1 MTQTHTG
8 SMWDFMP
15 TLDEK
20 KTIAPAPEVIAHSEP
35 LEPLNG
41 IMDELTFKTDLL
53 DKVLLSLEVNTVRV
67 IYIDS
72 NKKQNYSIVDGVIQ
86 GKLDGKLIVKHQVN
100 YDLTY
105 IDFVDIII
113 IAELGNHTFYDF
125 DKRYQ
130 DYREKA
136 GE

>member
-1 MTQTHTG
+1 MTRNHTG

-35 LEPLNG
+35 LEPSNTVLS
-41 IMDELTFKTDLL
+41 EFEFKADLL

-67 IYIDS
+67 IYMDETQ
-72 NKKQNYSIVDGVIQ
+72 KRNYSIVDGVIK
-86 GKLDGKLIVKHQVN
+86 GKINGQLVIQHQVN
-100 YDLTY
+100 YDLTHVKY
-105 IDFVDIII
+105 DDIII

-130 DYREKA
+130 DYKEKA
-136 GE
+136 GK

>member
-20 KTIAPAPEVIAHSEP
+20 KTIAPAPEVIARSEP
-35 LEPLNG
+35 LEPSNSV
-41 IMDELTFKTDLL
+41 MDELTFKTDLL

-72 NKKQNYSIVDGVIQ
+72 SKKQNYSIVDGVIQ

-130 DYREKA
+130 NYREKA

>member
-1 MTQTHTG
+1 MTRNHTG

-35 LEPLNG
+35 LEPSNTVLS
-41 IMDELTFKTDLL
+41 EFEFKEDLL

-67 IYIDS
+67 IYMDETQ
-72 NKKQNYSIVDGVIQ
+72 KRNYSIVDGVIK
-86 GKLDGKLIVKHQVN
+86 GKINGQLVIQHQVN
-100 YDLTY
+100 YDLTHVKY
-105 IDFVDIII
+105 DDIII

-130 DYREKA
+130 DYKEKA
-136 GE
+136 GK

>member
-1 MTQTHTG
+1 MTRTHTG

-35 LEPLNG
+35 LEPPNAVLS
-41 IMDELTFKTDLL
+41 ELEFKADLL

-67 IYIDS
+67 IYMDETQ
-72 NKKQNYSIVDGVIQ
+72 KRNYSIVDGVIK
-86 GKLDGKLIVKHQVN
+86 GKINGQLVIQHQVN
-100 YDLTY
+100 YDLTHVKY
-105 IDFVDIII
+105 DDIII

-130 DYREKA
+130 DYKEKA
-136 GE
+136 GK

>member
-35 LEPLNG
+35 LEPLKV

-72 NKKQNYSIVDGVIQ
+72 SKKQNYSIVDGVIQ
-86 GKLDGKLIVKHQVN
+86 GKLDGQLIVKHQVN

>member
-1 MTQTHTG
+1 MTNTHTG

-35 LEPLNG
+35 LEPSKV

-72 NKKQNYSIVDGVIQ
+72 SKKQNYSIVDGIIQ

-100 YDLTY
+100 YDLTH